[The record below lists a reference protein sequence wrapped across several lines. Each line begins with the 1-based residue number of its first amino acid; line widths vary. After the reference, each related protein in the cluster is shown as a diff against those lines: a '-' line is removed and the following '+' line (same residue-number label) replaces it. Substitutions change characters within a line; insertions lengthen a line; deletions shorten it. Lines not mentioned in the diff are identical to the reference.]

1 MTTFFLLY
9 SQRFTIFNKNMDI
22 KTNKEQKGKKKR
34 YKGVNS
40 HISYVIPIVR
50 HYMLLEHPSLLLW
63 QSLP

>member
-1 MTTFFLLY
+1 MTTFFCYIRSVLL
-9 SQRFTIFNKNMDI
+9 FFNKNMDI

>member
-1 MTTFFLLY
+1 
-9 SQRFTIFNKNMDI
+9 MDI

>member
-1 MTTFFLLY
+1 MTTFFCYIRSVLL
-9 SQRFTIFNKNMDI
+9 FFNKNMDI

-63 QSLP
+63 QSIQ

>member
-1 MTTFFLLY
+1 MTTFFCYIHSVLL
-9 SQRFTIFNKNMDI
+9 FFNKNMDI